1 MISPRTTR
9 SEILAKLRHK
19 VEQGLPLLI
28 SSAGS
33 GLVAKLL
40 EEAGADCINTFS
52 GARLRANGMGTMSM
66 MWPILDSNQQV
77 LDYTEQDILPAMS
90 GQAFVCACLNAN
102 DPLRDMRTVLQRL
115 IDMGVMSVSN
125 ISPSISYVDK
135 DSEIRRVLESAGIT
149 FAQEIEMLAL
159 AREMDMVGIGL
170 AFDMEDSLRLVEEA
184 QPDIFCF
191 HAGTTKGGQ
200 RGYDS
205 GETIE
210 RTAERTEEV
219 YEAVRK
225 IKPDVLLIA
234 HGAALETPEDGQ
246 YMLDH
251 TTGHGIWTGSST
263 ERLPIERAVSAAAAE
278 FAGLRFSKPRQA

>member
-115 IDMGVMSVSN
+115 KDMGVMSVSN

-149 FAQEIEMLAL
+149 FAHEIDMLAL

-184 QPDIFCF
+184 QPDVFCF

-205 GETIE
+205 GESIE
-210 RTAERTEEV
+210 RTAERTEKV

-225 IKPDVLLIA
+225 IKPDVILIA

-278 FAGLRFSKPRQA
+278 FASLRFSKPR

>member
-251 TTGHGIWTGSST
+251 TSGHGIWTGSST